1 MIRNIRRH
9 NRWFILIFICSIIYL
24 QFNFT
29 KNSWLEAEGFKKE
42 VSQNLS
48 NFDIELFRLK
58 KELYSLLNQESKL
71 SVPIKKEY
79 FNWYVLHSLQQSNN
93 SIKTIT
99 GNNTEGKII
108 QFYMNSSIQIA
119 GILQDNKIDTNEKQY
134 LEDLD
139 TFTTEV
145 IVIYSIYMKSINKQ
159 NNRGYY
165 TMKDLPNREVYKIYE
180 KFFTET
186 DRLLMK
192 AKYRNMRLYEEYE
205 PN

>member
-79 FNWYVLHSLQQSNN
+79 VNWYVLHSLQQSNN

-186 DRLLMK
+186 DQLLMK

>member
-24 QFNFT
+24 HFNFT

-58 KELYSLLNQESKL
+58 KELYSLLNQESKF

-79 FNWYVLHSLQQSNN
+79 VNWYVLHSLQQSNN